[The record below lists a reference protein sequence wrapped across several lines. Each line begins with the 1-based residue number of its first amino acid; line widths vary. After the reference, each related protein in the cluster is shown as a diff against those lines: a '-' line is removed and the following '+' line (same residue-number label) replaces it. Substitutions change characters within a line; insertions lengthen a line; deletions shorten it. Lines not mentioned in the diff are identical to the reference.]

1 MAEADQDGAAT
12 ARTQD
17 KGHAYVSDADDQSSL
32 SSYETQAGVKN
43 IEAIS
48 QTWTKW
54 SLIAAY
60 LGYIM
65 FLYLVF
71 TSSFS
76 WESLYCYTICR
87 PISSQASIRSA
98 LTSLDEDANAR

>member
-1 MAEADQDGAAT
+1 MAEADQDVAAT
-12 ARTQD
+12 AGSRE
-17 KGHAYVSDADDQSSL
+17 KGHAYVGDADDQSSL
-32 SSYETQAGVKN
+32 SSYEPQAGVKS

-60 LGYIM
+60 LGYMI

-71 TSSFS
+71 AQVFNR
-76 WESLYCYTICR
+76 ESLYCYTACR
-87 PISSQASIRSA
+87 PTSSQPLIPSA
-98 LTSLDEDANAR
+98 LR